1 MARPGPGRVFAV
13 RALGRTGD
21 ASAPD
26 VERIAVDRTF
36 TPAERADAARAL
48 RGMDDAGHAAAAD
61 ALAQLAP
68 SKDAF
73 DVLRVGG
80 DDYGVLSS
88 LVAALGSEVPKHS
101 EASLY
106 ALASVSAPGTPPA
119 ALARRLAELR
129 CGAALALSKGA
140 YDSEVLD
147 RCDAR
152 SSEPSERARL
162 AALLRRPLYADR
174 RAAWH
179 AFTRSDHVKVREA
192 ALEAIALH
200 PELGDAGRAAIVEAL
215 SAKKGGIVETAAE
228 AIHAHPER
236 VMLLSD
242 REKRAAADPA
252 APPPTPGSV
261 PARTIDPA
269 VGQALSAALDRPW
282 PEDLVETRA
291 ALLDAAVAVSLAPPY
306 DDARAAANAA
316 CHDRN
321 ATMRERAARALR
333 ELGDMPA
340 CTPPA
345 DAGAP
350 APELDHPLARDTR
363 VVFSTD
369 AGDLAIVFEPALAPV
384 AATRFVALAK
394 AGFYDGIVV
403 HRVVPGFVAQFG
415 DPDGDGYGGAGS
427 LLRCETSPVPFGPL
441 DVGVALAGRDTGSSQ
456 IFVALARVPHL
467 DGQFAR
473 VGRAE
478 GDWWSLAEGDAIR
491 SVKVEEL

>member
-1 MARPGPGRVFAV
+1 
-13 RALGRTGD
+13 
-21 ASAPD
+21 
-26 VERIAVDRTF
+26 
-36 TPAERADAARAL
+36 
-48 RGMDDAGHAAAAD
+48 MDDAGHAAAAD

-73 DVLRVGG
+73 DALRVGG

-88 LVAALGSEVPKHS
+88 LVAALGSEVPKRI

-119 ALARRLAELR
+119 SLARRLAELR

-140 YDSEVLD
+140 YDSEVLE

-252 APPPTPGSV
+252 ASPPTPGSA
-261 PARTIDPA
+261 PARAIDPA
-269 VGQALSAALDRPW
+269 VGQALSAALERAW

-291 ALLDAAVAVSLAPPY
+291 ALLDAAVAVSLAAPY

-333 ELGDMPA
+333 ELGDTPA
-340 CTPPA
+340 CTPPV

-350 APELDHPLARDTR
+350 APELDHPLAHDTR